1 MFWSETVLFLTE
13 VRWLRY
19 WTIITIKSM
28 NRIGYRGTIFTQE
41 NFVRFDILTMPQC
54 DFLTPLTIIQPSSTI
69 FIKLK
74 DIYDGPNTI

>member
-1 MFWSETVLFLTE
+1 
-13 VRWLRY
+13 
-19 WTIITIKSM
+19 M